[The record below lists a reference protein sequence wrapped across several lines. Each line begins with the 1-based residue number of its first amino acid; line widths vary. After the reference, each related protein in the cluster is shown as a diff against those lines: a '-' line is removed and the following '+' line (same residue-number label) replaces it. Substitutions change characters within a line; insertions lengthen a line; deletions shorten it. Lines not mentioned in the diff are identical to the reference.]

1 MEKKITKRDRFNELL
16 SIPAVA
22 ENSALVEFINHEKEL
37 LDRKNS
43 SGTKK
48 PSANQIVANELAE
61 RIVATLEKGK
71 EYTIAEIIKA
81 IEKEGEN
88 LSSQRVTPVMTN
100 LVKSG
105 VATNRKDKRKSLYS
119 LV

>member
-16 SIPAVA
+16 SIPAVG
-22 ENSALVEFINHEKEL
+22 ENPALVDFINHEVEL

-43 SGTKK
+43 KGTTK